1 MACVPEIGDFFE
13 GPEKTLMLEF
23 KRTKAGSLR
32 EIPDDTWSMIL
43 KTANCEI
50 LSKVA
55 SADVKK
61 ARRQRGVTAYLL
73 SESSLFVYDNKV
85 VLKTCGKTTPLA
97 ALPELLELG
106 GKKGGSASPKHISS
120 VLYSHPAYFRPEL
133 QEPMYRHF
141 DHECR
146 FLESYFPEGEAHHLG
161 PQGRGVDLFVA
172 NYLPSDVISDFVQAE
187 VYVTGLGSDAMEKF
201 GQAKSEAVAE
211 FWDAQRCEHLDEF
224 RFEPYGYS
232 ANAIRT
238 GFYSTVHAS
247 PQPSCAYMSWSTN
260 APLPQSELG
269 LFLSNVAKLA
279 EGAHV
284 TVYLLSLAPLLQT
297 ACPVLDGYTRCNTT
311 SVASDQFSC
320 SVTVLNRKGVQNGVL
335 DETFSV
341 DEGRFDLAASSTAST
356 ASTQSLPQPQ
366 EARESKVD
374 SQEERDVSQVATAYY
389 ESREEL
395 DDRPVMF
402 VDTRKV
408 KDKYLEWKKH
418 LPRVQPCYA
427 VKCNPTEGILNTLA
441 ELENGPGFDC
451 ASEAEMRKVLDLGV
465 PPECLVYSNPCK
477 QQSGIA
483 FAREAGVS
491 LMVFD
496 NEAELY
502 KIAKIFPTAELL
514 LRVRT
519 DDSSSQCPM
528 SNKFGCPVE
537 ASKELL
543 QRAQDVGLTVVG
555 VSFHVGSGCQKPNA
569 FTDAVRRAEA
579 VMAAGAALGFS
590 MQLLDIG
597 GGFPGN
603 DDVDIPFAVMAAEIR
618 SALESLDQSV
628 RVIAEPGRFFAQS
641 CATLCAEVIAV
652 SRSDDGTR
660 RYYLNDGLYGSFNCL
675 LYDHAKVTNGPFLL
689 NDSGGRLE
697 VDGAFFG
704 PTCDG
709 FDALFERR
717 MVELRVGD
725 ILSFPEFGAYTSAA
739 ASGFNGMSTP
749 AMRSF

>member
-1 MACVPEIGDFFE
+1 MCTDEGDDARVAKPSLACVPQLGDFFE

-32 EIPDDTWSMIL
+32 EISDDTWSMIL

-50 LSKVA
+50 LSKMTDSDSVP
-55 SADVKK
+55 VKK

-73 SESSLFVYDNKV
+73 SESSLFVYDNRI

-97 ALPELLELG
+97 ALPELLDLG
-106 GKKGGSASPKHISS
+106 GKKGGSASPRHVST

-133 QEPMYRHF
+133 QEPLYRHF

-172 NYLPSDVISDFVQAE
+172 NYLPKDVLSDFVQTE
-187 VYVTGLGSDAMEKF
+187 VYITGLGPDALEKF
-201 GQAKSEAVAE
+201 GQDSCKAVTE
-211 FWDAQRCEHLDEF
+211 FWDAQSCEHLDEY

-232 ANAIRT
+232 ANALRK
-238 GFYSTVHAS
+238 GFYSTAHAS
-247 PQPSCAYMSWSTN
+247 PQESCAYMSWSTN
-260 APLPQSELG
+260 APLPPSELG
-269 LFLSNVAKLA
+269 AFLENVSTLA

-284 TVYLLSLAPLLQT
+284 TVYLLALSPILQT
-297 ACPVLDGYTRCNTT
+297 SCPVLPGYVPICGT
-311 SVASDQFSC
+311 SVTSNQFFC
-320 SVTVLNRKGVQNGVL
+320 SVTVLDRNGEAL
-335 DETFSV
+335 RS
-341 DEGRFDLAASSTAST
+341 ASSST
-356 ASTQSLPQPQ
+356 LSQ
-366 EARESKVD
+366 RET
-374 SQEERDVSQVATAYY
+374 DVTEVATAYF
-389 ESREEL
+389 SAKQEL

-402 VDTRKV
+402 VDTQKV
-408 KDKYLEWKKH
+408 KDKFFEWKEH

-441 ELENGPGFDC
+441 GLEGGPGFDC
-451 ASEAEMRKVLDLGV
+451 ASESEMRKVLDMGV

-477 QQSGIA
+477 QLSGIA
-483 FAREAGVS
+483 FAKGAGVS

-496 NEAELY
+496 NYAELD
-502 KIAKIFPTAELL
+502 KIAKIFPDAELL

-537 ASKELL
+537 ACAALL
-543 QRAQDVGLTVVG
+543 QRARDVGLTVVG

-569 FTDAVRRAEA
+569 FNDAVRRAEA
-579 VMAAGAALGFS
+579 VMAAGSALGFS
-590 MQLLDIG
+590 MNLLDIG

-618 SALESLDQSV
+618 SALESLDESI

-641 CATLCAEVIAV
+641 CATLCAEVISV
-652 SRSDDGTR
+652 SQSDDGTR

-675 LYDHAKVTNGPFLL
+675 LYDHATVTNGPFVL
-689 NDSGGRLE
+689 NDVGGRNL

-725 ILSFPEFGAYTSAA
+725 RLLFPEFGAYTSAA
-739 ASGFNGMSTP
+739 ASEFNGMSVP
-749 AMRSF
+749 VMRSF

>member
-1 MACVPEIGDFFE
+1 MCNPEPEAENVRVAQPPLDAAPEIGDFFE

-23 KRTKAGSLR
+23 KRTKAGSLLDISD
-32 EIPDDTWSMIL
+32 ETWSTIL

-50 LSKVA
+50 LSKVT
-55 SADVKK
+55 SDSIRGKK

-73 SESSLFVYDNKV
+73 SESSLFVYDNRV

-106 GKKGGSASPKHISS
+106 GKKGGSADPRHVAT
-120 VLYSHPAYFRPEL
+120 VLYSHPAYFRPDL
-133 QEPMYRHF
+133 QEPLYRHF

-172 NYLPSDVISDFVQAE
+172 NYLPEDVLSDFVQAE
-187 VYVTGLGSDAMEKF
+187 VYVTGLGPDAMEKF
-201 GQAKSEAVAE
+201 GQAKSEAVTD
-211 FWDAQRCEHLDEF
+211 FWGVQKCQHLDEF

-232 ANAIRT
+232 ANALRT

-269 LFLSNVAKLA
+269 VFLENVANLA
-279 EGAHV
+279 DGAHV
-284 TVYLLSLAPLLQT
+284 TVYLLSLSPLLKA
-297 ACPVLDGYTRCNTT
+297 ACPELPGYVHASATAVTT
-311 SVASDQFSC
+311 EQFFC
-320 SVTVLNRKGVQNGVL
+320 SVTAMRRENLTNGAVASEL
-335 DETFSV
+335 RET
-341 DEGRFDLAASSTAST
+341 L
-356 ASTQSLPQPQ
+356 L
-366 EARESKVD
+366 REVVPR
-374 SQEERDVSQVATAYY
+374 EERDASDAAKAYFAGK
-389 ESREEL
+389 EEL
-395 DDRPVMF
+395 DDCPVMF
-402 VDTRKV
+402 VDTKKV
-408 KDKYLEWKKH
+408 KDKFLEWKEH

-427 VKCNPTEGILNTLA
+427 VKCNPTEGILQTLA
-441 ELENGPGFDC
+441 GLEDGPGFDC
-451 ASEAEMRKVLDLGV
+451 ASEAEMRKVLNMGV

-477 QQSGIA
+477 QLSGIA
-483 FAREAGVS
+483 FARGAGVS

-496 NEAELY
+496 NEAELD
-502 KIAKIFPTAELL
+502 KIAKIFPDAELL

-519 DDSSSQCPM
+519 DDVSSQCPM
-528 SNKFGCPVE
+528 SNKFGCAVE
-537 ASKELL
+537 ACPELL
-543 QRAQDVGLTVVG
+543 RRARDTGLTVVG

-569 FTDAVRRAEA
+569 FTDAIRRAKE
-579 VMAAGAALGFS
+579 VMAAGVALGFS

-618 SALESLDQSV
+618 SALESLMDAELPV

-641 CATLCAEVIAV
+641 CATLCAEVISV
-652 SRSDDGTR
+652 SQSDDGTR

-675 LYDHAKVTNGPFLL
+675 LYDHATVSNGPFLL
-689 NDSGGRLE
+689 NDAGEGRPV

-717 MVELRVGD
+717 MAELRVGD
-725 ILSFPEFGAYTSAA
+725 VLLFPEFGAYTSAA
-739 ASGFNGMSTP
+739 ASGFNGMAAP
-749 AMRSF
+749 LMRSF

>member
-1 MACVPEIGDFFE
+1 MCTLVPGNDELVAKPALAIAPEDGDFFE

-32 EIPDDTWSMIL
+32 EISDDTWSMIL

-55 SADVKK
+55 SCAVKK
-61 ARRQRGVTAYLL
+61 SRRQRGVTAYLL
-73 SESSLFVYDNKV
+73 SESSLFVYDNRI

-106 GKKGGSASPKHISS
+106 GKKGGSADPRHVST

-133 QEPMYRHF
+133 QEPLYRHF

-161 PQGRGVDLFVA
+161 PQRRGVDLFVA
-172 NYLPSDVISDFVQAE
+172 NYLPKDVLSDFVQAE
-187 VYVTGLGSDAMEKF
+187 VYVTGLGPDSMEKF
-201 GQAKSEAVAE
+201 GQAKSGAVSD
-211 FWDAQRCEHLDEF
+211 FWDAQCCEHLDEF

-232 ANAIRT
+232 ANALRT

-247 PQPSCAYMSWSTN
+247 PQESSAYMSWSTN

-269 LFLSNVAKLA
+269 AFLSNVASLSG
-279 EGAHV
+279 GAHV

-297 ACPVLDGYTRCNTT
+297 ACPVLAGYDPYCATT
-311 SVASDQFSC
+311 VASEQFSC
-320 SVTVLNRKGVQNGVL
+320 SVTVLNRASDAAVGVL
-335 DETFSV
+335 SPPPTAC
-341 DEGRFDLAASSTAST
+341 EGSRG
-356 ASTQSLPQPQ
+356 
-366 EARESKVD
+366 
-374 SQEERDVSQVATAYY
+374 ERNVSQVASAYFA
-389 ESREEL
+389 SKKEL

-402 VDTRKV
+402 VDTEKV
-408 KDKYLEWKKH
+408 KDKFEEWKQN

-427 VKCNPTEGILNTLA
+427 VKCNPTEGILHTLA
-441 ELENGPGFDC
+441 RLKDGPGFDC
-451 ASEAEMRKVLDLGV
+451 ASEAEMRKVLDMGV
-465 PPECLVYSNPCK
+465 SPECLVYSNPCK
-477 QQSGIA
+477 QLSGIA
-483 FAREAGVS
+483 FARDAGVS

-496 NEAELY
+496 NEAELD
-502 KIAKIFPTAELL
+502 KIAKIFPDADLL
-514 LRVRT
+514 IRVRT
-519 DDSSSQCPM
+519 DDVASQCPM
-528 SNKFGCPVE
+528 SNKFGCAVE
-537 ASKELL
+537 ACEELL
-543 QRAQDVGLTVVG
+543 RKARDRGLTVVG

-569 FTDAVRRAEA
+569 FTDAIRRAEE
-579 VMAAGAALGFS
+579 VMTAGAALGFS
-590 MQLLDIG
+590 MELLDIG

-603 DDVDIPFAVMAAEIR
+603 DDVDVPFAVMAAEIR
-618 SALESLDQSV
+618 SALESLDESI

-641 CATLCAEVIAV
+641 CATLCVEVISV
-652 SRSDDGTR
+652 CRSDDGTR

-675 LYDHAKVTNGPFLL
+675 LYDHATVTNGPFLL
-689 NDSGGRLE
+689 NDKGGRPL

-709 FDALFERR
+709 FDALFECR

-725 ILSFPEFGAYTSAA
+725 LLIFPEFGAYTSAA
-739 ASGFNGMSTP
+739 ASQFNGMSVP
-749 AMRSF
+749 VMRSF